1 MSSLYGGRMG
11 CLLRRGA
18 YRLSYDRGLFHRV
31 TGSGRPPPVP
41 TERGV
46 RFLLRCTFGVPH
58 HALRQV
64 VHSTFAAIRSKSVS
78 MVSLI
83 LSLHRGLSLSLNGA
97 HVAQERLTC
106 RRPLPPGSP
115 VLRVL
120 SAGLTSARSVLALAA
135 CRQACT

>member
-1 MSSLYGGRMG
+1 MSRMRAKLRSTFSALSLKAWRATV
-11 CLLRRGA
+11 LLRSGRDSA
-18 YRLSYDRGLFHRV
+18 SLRHHRV
-31 TGSGRPPPVP
+31 TGSGRPLPVP

-83 LSLHRGLSLSLNGA
+83 LSLHRGLLLPLNGA
-97 HVAQERLTC
+97 HVAPERVTC
-106 RRPLPPGSP
+106 RRPLPPALPSSEYYQP
-115 VLRVL
+115 V
-120 SAGLTSARSVLALAA
+120 
-135 CRQACT
+135 